1 MKTLTEFTAL
11 QIKNAAKTKQD
22 LITAGKTPEELPQ
35 ALGEAL
41 KIEGDKLNF
50 LINALDLPMQ
60 KTSDLKR
67 VIVMALGEG
76 EQVPSNAAQKG
87 EQVYVA
93 EYYAPLHGA
102 TPPQKAGHGDRD
114 SRGGRGGRGGPGR
127 GKNDRRDQKGGGQGR
142 GPRKDGAG
150 PGAGPAKRPVITP
163 KA

>member
-102 TPPQKAGHGDRD
+102 TPPQKAGHGEIAEADAVDAAVPAGARMIAATKRAADRAEA
-114 SRGGRGGRGGPGR
+114 RVKTALVLERV
-127 GKNDRRDQKGGGQGR
+127 
-142 GPRKDGAG
+142 
-150 PGAGPAKRPVITP
+150 RPN
-163 KA
+163 AR